1 MSLASKIQSLIDA
14 GNETTGES
22 STDLTGV
29 MQDLI
34 DGYGGGVTRYTV
46 TYSLTNV
53 TSSNTA
59 SRIADGSSYTTT
71 LTPSTGLT
79 MENVIVTM
87 GSTDITSTAYSNGVV
102 TIASV
107 TGAVS
112 ITASAAQYV
121 DNITIDDVDSTLRTA
136 TQSVVT
142 SINNSASNSIS
153 FVILT
158 DTHGSANGQKS
169 QNAVRYI
176 LKNSLANKLFWLG
189 DMSNANWSTSEYE
202 TFREP
207 LLNCADKV
215 YPTLGNH
222 EYFGNASGTG
232 LDEIYTDFLEE
243 KTLSGAPSSFYY
255 YFDDSAKKVRYIML
269 NTSEGATDNVSSTQL
284 TWLSSAVTLPTNEW
298 GIVVLSHY
306 PFDRTLGST
315 GQGVQLYTS
324 YWESICDILE
334 TTNGTI
340 ISHLCGHIHA
350 DSQAVLDY
358 TFYEQRLLNDSASGQ
373 AINVVNI
380 NLTTGV
386 AHIYRIGSGQD
397 IEYTY
402 TNVPAMVTRT
412 VTNTLTGCTTSNA
425 KTSIINGRPYTAT
438 LTPETNYDLDTG
450 TVTVTMGG
458 TDITSTAYN
467 SSTHVI
473 SIGTVSGN
481 VSITATATYVEPIAE
496 YEPSWLIRDTTAVNP
511 SLTFTS
517 TDAVASGFPDY
528 MSILMC
534 NGSTA
539 FGTGYRTGSSAKFCA
554 RKGYTNTYCSFKS
567 DVPGAITAVTVD
579 GLKWAYITFTK
590 TEITDAYA
598 TYTTAI
604 NDGASEYL
612 AQAGIGLLNM
622 TGDKVSADLEYW
634 IIAQNVDSSNV
645 ADIIRRL
652 PAHTSE

>member
-1 MSLASKIQSLIDA
+1 MSLRSKIQSLIDA

-34 DGYGGGVTRYTV
+34 DGYSGGTTRHTI

-79 MENVIVTM
+79 MENVIVMM

-107 TGAVS
+107 TGAIS

-121 DNITIDDVDSTLRTA
+121 DNITINDVDSTLRTA

-189 DMSNANWSTSEYE
+189 DIPQTNWSTSEYE
-202 TFREP
+202 TFRAP

-222 EYFGNASGTG
+222 EYFGNTSGTG
-232 LDEIYTDFLEE
+232 LSAIYTEFLEE

-255 YFDDSAKKVRYIML
+255 YFDDTSKKVRYIIL
-269 NTSEGATDNVSSTQL
+269 NTSDGSANNVSSTQL
-284 TWLSSAVTLPTNEW
+284 AWIEDAVLLPSAQW
-298 GIVVLSHY
+298 GIVILSHY
-306 PFDRTLGST
+306 PFDINTGYSGST
-315 GQGVQLYTS
+315 QLYS
-324 YWESICDILE
+324 DYWEEIRDALE

-340 ISHLCGHIHA
+340 ISHLCGHVHA

-386 AHIYRIGSGQD
+386 VHIYRIGNGQD

-402 TNVPAMVTRT
+402 TNIPAMVTRT
-412 VTNTLTGCTTSNA
+412 VTNTLTGCTTNNA

-438 LTPETNYDLDTG
+438 LTPETNYDLSSG
-450 TVTVTMGG
+450 TVAITMGG
-458 TDITSTAYN
+458 ADITSTAYD
-467 SSTHVI
+467 SSTHII
-473 SIGTVSGN
+473 SIDEVTGN
-481 VSITATATYVEPIAE
+481 VAITATATYVAPLTE
-496 YEPSWLIRDTTAVNP
+496 YTANWLIKDTSATRPVY
-511 SLTFTS
+511 TFS
-517 TDAVASGFPDY
+517 SVSDAANNFPDY
-528 MSILMC
+528 LAFIMC
-534 NGSTA
+534 NQTTA
-539 FGTGYRTGSSAKFCA
+539 FPTGFRGNSEAHYNTRTT
-554 RKGYTNTYCSFKS
+554 GYTNHPYALKS
-567 DVPGAITAVTVD
+567 DLTQATGILTATVN
-579 GLKWAYITFTK
+579 GKYYCYTTFTK
-590 TEITDAYA
+590 AESDAAYA
-598 TYTTAI
+598 LYEAAI
-604 NDGASEYL
+604 NNGEIDNNSASK
-612 AQAGIGLLNM
+612 ISLLNYQK
-622 TGDKVSADLEYW
+622 TYDSGLDWWVLDQNVTADN
-634 IIAQNVDSSNV
+634 IAQ
-645 ADIIRRL
+645 IIPRL
-652 PAHTSE
+652 PAHE